1 MSEEALHRAIV
12 KALNKFN
19 AEDESTYLMLMKST
33 IGDAIG
39 LNGGSDEIDLLARRI
54 DALNKRMLDLV
65 SESIQEGNDA
75 ESYEEEFK
83 SISTQIEQLNGRI
96 NAIRES
102 ESEDGELQARLEEIQ
117 DTIASRKKNKDVY
130 DDSIVRQMVEC
141 IKVYKDGRIQLI
153 LGGGYEIEEYLTKDG
168 GEK

>member
-1 MSEEALHRAIV
+1 V

-39 LNGGSDEIDLLARRI
+39 LNGGSDEIDLLERRI

-141 IKVYKDGRIQLI
+141 IKVYKDGRIQII

>member
-1 MSEEALHRAIV
+1 MTVLPVFCSSL
-12 KALNKFN
+12 
-19 AEDESTYLMLMKST
+19 
-33 IGDAIG
+33 
-39 LNGGSDEIDLLARRI
+39 
-54 DALNKRMLDLV
+54 

-117 DTIASRKKNKDVY
+117 DTIANRKKNKDVY

-141 IKVYKDGRIQLI
+141 IKVYKDGRIQII

>member
-1 MSEEALHRAIV
+1 MLNQYIV

-39 LNGGSDEIDLLARRI
+39 LNGGSDEIDLLERRI

-141 IKVYKDGRIQLI
+141 IKVYKDGRIQIL